1 MYNYVD
7 FEMVNV
13 QDKIKILYHID
24 HLDWYHV
31 QVLNHMDDFHML
43 NHYDFYNEVNVMKV
57 LLHLMITTFKL
68 KKTEILFF
76 QSIKQTLT
84 IAKL

>member
-13 QDKIKILYHID
+13 QDKIKKLYHID

-31 QVLNHMDDFHML
+31 QVLYHMDDFHML
-43 NHYDFYNEVNVMKV
+43 NHFDFYNEVNVMKV
-57 LLHLMITTFKL
+57 LLHLMITKYILIKKKWKIFKN
-68 KKTEILFF
+68 KSKTNF
-76 QSIKQTLT
+76 KNC
-84 IAKL
+84 

>member
-13 QDKIKILYHID
+13 QDKIKKLYHID
-24 HLDWYHV
+24 HLDWYHF
-31 QVLNHMDDFHML
+31 QVLYHMYDFHML

-57 LLHLMITTFKL
+57 LLHLMITL
-68 KKTEILFF
+68 KKKEINL
-76 QSIKQTLT
+76 IKNKIILKQTLR
-84 IAKL
+84 IAKS

>member
-24 HLDWYHV
+24 HLDRYHV
-31 QVLNHMDDFHML
+31 LIEYRMDDFHKL
-43 NHYDFYNEVNVMKV
+43 NHFDFYNEVTVMKV
-57 LLHLMITTFKL
+57 LLHLMITIL
-68 KKTEILFF
+68 KKI
-76 QSIKQTLT
+76 
-84 IAKL
+84 

>member
-13 QDKIKILYHID
+13 QDKIKKLYHID

-31 QVLNHMDDFHML
+31 QVLYHMDDFHML
-43 NHYDFYNEVNVMKV
+43 NHFDFYNEVNVMKV
-57 LLHLMITTFKL
+57 LLHLMIT
-68 KKTEILFF
+68 KKHEEEEEEN
-76 QSIKQTLT
+76 K
-84 IAKL
+84 

>member
-1 MYNYVD
+1 
-7 FEMVNV
+7 
-13 QDKIKILYHID
+13 
-24 HLDWYHV
+24 
-31 QVLNHMDDFHML
+31 ML

>member
-13 QDKIKILYHID
+13 QDKIKSLYHID

-31 QVLNHMDDFHML
+31 QVLYHMDDFRML

-57 LLHLMITTFKL
+57 LLHLMITIQI
-68 KKTEILFF
+68 EILQEKKFF
-76 QSIKQTLT
+76 FIN
-84 IAKL
+84 

>member
-13 QDKIKILYHID
+13 QDKIKKLYHID

-31 QVLNHMDDFHML
+31 QVLYHMDDFHML
-43 NHYDFYNEVNVMKV
+43 NHFDFYNEVNVMKV
-57 LLHLMITTFKL
+57 LLHLKITRENLKYKNIKKFSFKL
-68 KKTEILFF
+68 N
-76 QSIKQTLT
+76 
-84 IAKL
+84 KLEK